1 MLGSVLKITTLNS
14 FSGNL
19 EFSAWSPLLK
29 ITAFPDGV
37 CWLFPAASGGTALIH
52 RYHTGTFE
60 GVVGSRGLSSLAVV
74 EPLP

>member
-1 MLGSVLKITTLNS
+1 MLGSVLKITILNS

-29 ITAFPDGV
+29 ITAFPDVV
-37 CWLFPAASGGTALIH
+37 CWLFPAASGGTASIH
-52 RYHTGTFE
+52 DMGTSE
-60 GVVGSRGLSSLAVV
+60 GVVGSRGLSGLAVA